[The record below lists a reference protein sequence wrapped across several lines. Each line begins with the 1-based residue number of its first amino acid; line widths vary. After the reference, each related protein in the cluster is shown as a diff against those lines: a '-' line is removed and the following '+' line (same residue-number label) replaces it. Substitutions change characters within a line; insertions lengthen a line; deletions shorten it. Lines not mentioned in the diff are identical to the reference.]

1 MNSVNGEQQQHDI
14 VGTEPG
20 TREGRKLHKR
30 GDRHIGMRFEASKPL
45 AKLFGWWLGI
55 ATFYLALVHLHDLRG
70 SPRRSII
77 ILLGAGFVYAL
88 ACLWLHRQWSTF
100 PSRTRKILVIAIVLG
115 AIGFRVMLLAVPP
128 SLSDDIYRYR
138 WDGRVQAANLNP
150 YTEPPASSE
159 LAALRDPLWLRI
171 NYPAIRTIYG
181 PLAQWLFRVTYQL
194 DSRPIA
200 FQAMATLGD
209 LLCIGL
215 LFGCLR
221 RWKLPEWRIALYAW
235 SPLAIL
241 ESASNGHF
249 DSWPTAALMLGVLA
263 SISNKSLLS
272 TFAFS
277 AGTLVKTWPLI
288 WLPLMLTK
296 RPPWHIGLVAAVIV
310 AGYLPFAD
318 ARLGLLQP
326 WLDYT
331 GRWLFNDAGFF
342 LLRSVTGSE
351 PLAKAIAAAVGFGA
365 MYAFWRRGTDPVRAS
380 YWLLLLAI
388 FLLPA
393 IHPWYLLWPLPLAA
407 AALDIG
413 WITLTALAPLS
424 YWILVDANS
433 TLVEPIW
440 VRFAIWLPGLVMW
453 LWQAKN
459 NAIAAPPTT
468 PTQASR

>member
-1 MNSVNGEQQQHDI
+1 
-14 VGTEPG
+14 
-20 TREGRKLHKR
+20 
-30 GDRHIGMRFEASKPL
+30 MRFEAWKPL

-55 ATFYLALVHLHDLRG
+55 ATFYLALVNLHDLRS
-70 SPRRSII
+70 SPRLSII
-77 ILLGAGFVYAL
+77 ILLSAGFVYAL
-88 ACLWLHRQWSTF
+88 ACLWLHRQWSRFSVQT
-100 PSRTRKILVIAIVLG
+100 TKVLVIAIVLG
-115 AIGFRVMLLAVPP
+115 AIGFRLMLLAVPP

-138 WDGRVQAANLNP
+138 WDGRVQAAKLNP

-159 LAALRDPLWLRI
+159 LAELRDPLWLRI

-181 PLAQWLFRVTYQL
+181 PLAQWLFRATYQL
-194 DSRPIA
+194 DSRLVA

-209 LLCIGL
+209 LLCIGF

-235 SPLAIL
+235 NPLAAF

-263 SISNKSLLS
+263 SISSKNLLS
-272 TFAFS
+272 TLAFT
-277 AGTLVKTWPLI
+277 AGALFKTWPLI
-288 WLPLMLTK
+288 WLPLTLTK
-296 RPPWHIGLVAAVIV
+296 RPPWHIGLVAALIL

-331 GRWLFNDAGFF
+331 SRWLFNDAGFF
-342 LLRSVTGSE
+342 LLRSATGSE
-351 PLAKAIAAAVGFGA
+351 PLSKAIAVGVGFVTV
-365 MYAFWRRGTDPVRAS
+365 YTFWRRGTDPVQAS

-407 AALDIG
+407 AALDIS
-413 WITLTALAPLS
+413 WIMLTVLAPLS
-424 YWILVDANS
+424 YWILVDASSASS
-433 TLVEPIW
+433 TWVEPSW
-440 VRFAIWLPGLVMW
+440 VRFMIWVPALMMW
-453 LWQAKN
+453 AWQAKN
-459 NAIAAPPTT
+459 NVIAAPPAT
-468 PTQASR
+468 PTQPST